1 MFSSQ
6 PQQDSPSPAELL
18 TQISTGQRSAGSAAR
33 SLAPALDAAN
43 DVDKW
48 KPMRF
53 PSGPEDRDRGV
64 RPSSASPF
72 HSSLS
77 RKTWEFKK
85 RSPDR
90 RAGSHRGF
98 IPPSLPAFLAAVY
111 FAVIILLACQQ
122 EHHPHGESKA
132 SLFDPF
138 DEARLWSSS
147 V

>member
-1 MFSSQ
+1 MRTGAIFLFSSK

-18 TQISTGQRSAGSAAR
+18 TQIFMGQRSAGSAAW
-33 SLAPALDAAN
+33 SLASLLDAAN
-43 DVDKW
+43 DADKW

-53 PSGPEDRDRGV
+53 PFGPEDRDRGV

-77 RKTWEFKK
+77 GKTYKFKR

-90 RAGSHRGF
+90 RAGFHRGF

-122 EHHPHGESKA
+122 
-132 SLFDPF
+132 
-138 DEARLWSSS
+138 RTSSTRKIKGFPL
-147 V
+147 